1 MPVNSGY
8 KNTFQKNKMLLINC
22 DMGEG
27 LDNDEALMPYIEA
40 ANIACGYHAGNTDT
54 IKKTIALAQ
63 KNKVQIGAHFSYLD
77 RESFGRKEMYLSNT
91 AMYDMVSEQL
101 LLFSNIAKEM
111 GQIVAHVKPHGALY
125 NQAAKNIELATTIA
139 SAVFDQ
145 LPAAVYFGLSGS
157 VMLDAANNIG
167 LATAH
172 EVFADRAYLKD
183 GSLCP
188 RNIDGAVFTNENSV
202 KAQVSRLMQEKKVST
217 MDEALIDVAADTICI
232 HADTPHALAFAKII
246 FSLVKNQKE

>member
-1 MPVNSGY
+1 
-8 KNTFQKNKMLLINC
+8 
-22 DMGEG
+22 
-27 LDNDEALMPYIEA
+27 
-40 ANIACGYHAGNTDT
+40 
-54 IKKTIALAQ
+54 
-63 KNKVQIGAHFSYLD
+63 
-77 RESFGRKEMYLSNT
+77 MYLSNT
-91 AMYDMVSEQL
+91 AVYDMVSEQL

-111 GQIVAHVKPHGALY
+111 GQVVTHIKPHGALY

-145 LPAAVYFGLSGS
+145 LPAALYFGLSGS

-188 RNIDGAVFTNENSV
+188 RNIDGAVFTNEKSV
-202 KAQVSRLMQEKKVST
+202 KAQVSLLLQEKKVRT
-217 MDEALIDVAADTICI
+217 MDEAVIDVAADTICI
-232 HADTPHALAFAKII
+232 HADTPDALAFAKII
-246 FSLVKNQKE
+246 FSLVKNQ

>member
-1 MPVNSGY
+1 
-8 KNTFQKNKMLLINC
+8 
-22 DMGEG
+22 MGEG

-40 ANIACGYHAGNTDT
+40 ANIACGYHAGDTDT

-77 RESFGRKEMYLSNT
+77 REYFGRKEMYLSNT
-91 AMYDMVSEQL
+91 AVYDMVSEQL

-111 GQIVAHVKPHGALY
+111 GQVVAHVKAHGALY
-125 NQAAKNIELATTIA
+125 NQAAKNMELATTIA
-139 SAVFDQ
+139 NAVFDR
-145 LPAAVYFGLSGS
+145 LPTAVYFGLSGS
-157 VMLDAANNIG
+157 VMLDAANNLG
-167 LATAH
+167 LGTAH

-188 RNIDGAVFTNENSV
+188 RNIDGAVFTNEESV
-202 KAQVSRLMQEKKVST
+202 KAQVSLLIKEKKIRT
-217 MDEALIDVAADTICI
+217 MDGAVIDVSADTICI

-246 FSLVKNQKE
+246 FSLLKSQ

>member
-1 MPVNSGY
+1 
-8 KNTFQKNKMLLINC
+8 
-22 DMGEG
+22 MGEG
-27 LDNDEALMPYIEA
+27 LDNDEALMPYIDA
-40 ANIACGYHAGNTDT
+40 ANIACGYHAGDTDT

-77 RESFGRKEMYLSNT
+77 KENFGRKEMHLSNT
-91 AMYDMVSEQL
+91 AVYDLVSEQL
-101 LLFSNIAKEM
+101 LLFLNIAKEM
-111 GQIVAHVKPHGALY
+111 GQIVTHVKPHGALY

-139 SAVFDQ
+139 SAVFNQ
-145 LPAAVYFGLSGS
+145 LPAALYFGLSGS

-188 RNIDGAVFTNENSV
+188 RNIDGAVFTNEKNV
-202 KAQVSRLMQEKKVST
+202 AEQVSLLMQEKKIKA
-217 MDEALIDVAADTICI
+217 MDETIIDVAADTICI
-232 HADTPHALAFAKII
+232 HADTPNALAFAKVI
-246 FSLVKNQKE
+246 FRLVKNK

>member
-1 MPVNSGY
+1 
-8 KNTFQKNKMLLINC
+8 
-22 DMGEG
+22 MGEG

-40 ANIACGYHAGNTDT
+40 TNIACGYHAGDTDT

-77 RESFGRKEMYLSNT
+77 RENFGRKEMYLSN
-91 AMYDMVSEQL
+91 AAVYDMVSEQL
-101 LLFSNIAKEM
+101 HLFSNIAKEM
-111 GQIVAHVKPHGALY
+111 GQIVTHVKPHGALY

-139 SAVFDQ
+139 TAVFDQ
-145 LPAAVYFGLSGS
+145 LSAAVYFGLSGS
-157 VMLDAANNIG
+157 VMLYAANNLG

-202 KAQVSRLMQEKKVST
+202 KAQVSLLMQEKKVRT
-217 MDEALIDVAADTICI
+217 MDEAVIDVAADTICI
-232 HADTPHALAFAKII
+232 HADTPDALAFAKII
-246 FSLVKNQKE
+246 FSLVKNQ

>member
-1 MPVNSGY
+1 
-8 KNTFQKNKMLLINC
+8 
-22 DMGEG
+22 MGEG
-27 LDNDEALMPYIEA
+27 LDNDEALMPYIDA
-40 ANIACGYHAGNTDT
+40 ANIACGYHAGDTDT
-54 IKKTIALAQ
+54 IKKTIALSQ
-63 KNKVQIGAHFSYLD
+63 KNKVQTGAHFSYLD
-77 RESFGRKEMYLSNT
+77 RENFGRKEMYLSN
-91 AMYDMVSEQL
+91 AAVYDMVAEQL

-111 GQIVAHVKPHGALY
+111 GQVVAHVKAHGALY

-172 EVFADRAYLKD
+172 EVFADRAYLND

-188 RNIDGAVFTNENSV
+188 RNIDGAVFTTEMSV
-202 KAQVSRLMQEKKVST
+202 KTQVSLLIQERKITTIDQAV
-217 MDEALIDVAADTICI
+217 IDVAADTICI

-246 FSLVKNQKE
+246 YSLIKN

>member
-40 ANIACGYHAGNTDT
+40 ANIACGYHAGDTDT
-54 IKKTIALAQ
+54 IKKTIALSQ

-77 RESFGRKEMYLSNT
+77 RENFGRKEMYLSN
-91 AMYDMVSEQL
+91 AAVYDMVAEQL

-111 GQIVAHVKPHGALY
+111 GQVVAHVKAHGALY

-188 RNIDGAVFTNENSV
+188 RNIDGAVFTTEMSV
-202 KAQVSRLMQEKKVST
+202 KTQVSLLIQERKITTIDQAV
-217 MDEALIDVAADTICI
+217 IDVAADTICI

-246 FSLVKNQKE
+246 YSLIKN

>member
-1 MPVNSGY
+1 
-8 KNTFQKNKMLLINC
+8 
-22 DMGEG
+22 MGEG

-40 ANIACGYHAGNTDT
+40 ANIACGYHAGDTDT

-77 RESFGRKEMYLSNT
+77 RENFGRKEMYLSN
-91 AMYDMVSEQL
+91 AAVYDMVAEQL
-101 LLFSNIAKEM
+101 FLFSNIAKEM
-111 GQIVAHVKPHGALY
+111 GQVVAHVKAHGALY

-157 VMLDAANNIG
+157 VMLDAANNLG

-172 EVFADRAYLKD
+172 EVFADRAYFND

-188 RNIDGAVFTNENSV
+188 RNIDGAVFTTEMSV
-202 KAQVSRLMQEKKVST
+202 KTQVSLLIQERKITTIDQAV
-217 MDEALIDVAADTICI
+217 IDVAADTICI

-246 FSLVKNQKE
+246 YSLIKN

>member
-1 MPVNSGY
+1 
-8 KNTFQKNKMLLINC
+8 
-22 DMGEG
+22 MGEG

-40 ANIACGYHAGNTDT
+40 ANIACGYHAGDTDT

-77 RESFGRKEMYLSNT
+77 RENFGRKEMYLSN
-91 AMYDMVSEQL
+91 AAVYDMVSEQL

-111 GQIVAHVKPHGALY
+111 GQIVTHVKPHGALY

-139 SAVFDQ
+139 TAVFDQ

-157 VMLDAANNIG
+157 VMLDAANNLG
-167 LATAH
+167 LVTAH

-188 RNIDGAVFTNENSV
+188 RNIEGSVFTNEESV
-202 KAQVSRLMQEKKVST
+202 ATQVSLIIKEKKIKTIDGTV
-217 MDEALIDVAADTICI
+217 IDVAAETICI
-232 HADTPHALAFAKII
+232 HADTPNALTFAKTIYHLI
-246 FSLVKNQKE
+246 NNK